1 MNLELIKVKTAL
13 TNILDNLEKKHNKNN
28 NLNKELFDLQIV
40 LDYMENIINK
50 K

>member
-28 NLNKELFDLQIV
+28 NLNKELFDLKIV